1 MSEALYRK
9 YRPKS
14 FSEVLGQDHIVQ
26 TLKGALKDNA
36 VAHAY
41 LFAGPRGTGKTTIAR
56 ILADAVGC
64 THNDLV
70 EIDAASNRGI
80 DDVRELKSAIAVLPF
95 ESPKKV
101 YIIDEVHMLTK
112 EAFNALLKTLEEPP
126 AHVMFILATT
136 EIDRLPETIIS
147 RCQTLHF
154 KQPSPTTLVEMLDAV
169 TKKEGYN
176 IEKEATELIALI
188 AEGSFRDAH
197 GILQKAMSAT
207 DGTAI
212 TREVVES
219 MTGAPKGALVHALL
233 SAIKSGDK
241 EAVFAELAKASRD
254 GMHPVLLAELL
265 VRKFRQALLYTVAP
279 LLAKKYEEGFSEA
292 DVLLL
297 SSINEA
303 LAKKA
308 LIGLLSAL
316 GTMPKAYD
324 PYIVLELS
332 LLEVLS

>member
-14 FSEVLGQDHIVQ
+14 FDEVLGQDHIVQ
-26 TLKGALKDNA
+26 TLQGALKNNT

-56 ILADAVGC
+56 ILVDAVGC
-64 THNDLV
+64 TQNDLV

-80 DDVRELKSAIAVLPF
+80 DDVRELKSAITVLPF

-154 KQPSPTTLVEMLDAV
+154 KQPSLTTLVAMLEAV
-169 TKKEGYN
+169 AKKEKYR
-176 IEKEATELIALI
+176 IEKEAAELIALI

-207 DGTAI
+207 DGASI
-212 TREVVES
+212 TREVVET
-219 MTGAPKGALVHALL
+219 MTGAPKGALVYSLI
-233 SAIKSGDK
+233 SAIKNADK
-241 EAVFAELAKASRD
+241 EMAFTELSHASRD

-265 VRKFRQALLYTVAP
+265 VRKFRQALLYKVAP
-279 LLAKKYEEGFSEA
+279 LLAKKYENAFSQE
-292 DVLLL
+292 DILLL
-297 SSINEA
+297 GSIDET
-303 LAKKA
+303 LAKKS
-308 LIGLLSAL
+308 LVSLLSAL
-316 GTMPKAYD
+316 STMPKAYD

-332 LLEVLS
+332 ILEILS